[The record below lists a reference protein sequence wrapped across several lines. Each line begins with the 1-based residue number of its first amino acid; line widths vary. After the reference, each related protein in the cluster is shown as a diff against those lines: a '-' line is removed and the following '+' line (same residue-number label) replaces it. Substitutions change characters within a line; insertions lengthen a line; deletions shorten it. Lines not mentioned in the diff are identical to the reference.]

1 MSELPKDEVKS
12 AATMTKLT
20 EDKVD
25 YIIDFKLN
33 EQEKNNYRVLHEY
46 LTELSKYFNW
56 TCRIGYNEQSLLI
69 FLQLKSNIKHDLL
82 LNLMNVEEFYLS
94 KFGND
99 NHKRDYVNSTTIP
112 HDNKFNKTLIQ
123 SITSNYVID
132 DNQLLLIQK
141 NFGLHVGY
149 YFIFLRTYFRSL
161 FIPSI
166 VGLINW
172 KYGDQ
177 FNLYYGLF
185 ISIWSCAFVEYWK
198 IREKMIAI
206 KWNCEGSKNVEMTR
220 ENVLN
225 KNDNWLFRE
234 LKILISIPILLIF
247 AMLLIS
253 LLTFIFMIEAFGI
266 QFYNGPYKSYIS
278 LLPTVLFCVLVPQ
291 LINLYQPILKWLSK
305 WENHRTFTDFDSS
318 LTLKMF
324 TINSLVSYGGL
335 ILTAFIYIP
344 FGNDIIKYFSE
355 KILNESTSQY
365 LDINNFELDK
375 SRIETQL
382 FAYMVTSQAVNAFQ
396 EIGMPFILKYVKKK
410 TSKPIKVDYEED
422 DSDERDYLN
431 SVREE
436 VQKEPYDIFEDY
448 AEMTTQVR
456 FYLFLNN
463 NNNNIY

>member
-1 MSELPKDEVKS
+1 M
-12 AATMTKLT
+12 
-20 EDKVD
+20 
-25 YIIDFKLN
+25 
-33 EQEKNNYRVLHEY
+33 
-46 LTELSKYFNW
+46 
-56 TCRIGYNEQSLLI
+56 
-69 FLQLKSNIKHDLL
+69 
-82 LNLMNVEEFYLS
+82 
-94 KFGND
+94 
-99 NHKRDYVNSTTIP
+99 
-112 HDNKFNKTLIQ
+112 
-123 SITSNYVID
+123 
-132 DNQLLLIQK
+132 
-141 NFGLHVGY
+141 
-149 YFIFLRTYFRSL
+149 
-161 FIPSI
+161 
-166 VGLINW
+166 
-172 KYGDQ
+172 
-177 FNLYYGLF
+177 
-185 ISIWSCAFVEYWK
+185 
-198 IREKMIAI
+198 
-206 KWNCEGSKNVEMTR
+206 
-220 ENVLN
+220 
-225 KNDNWLFRE
+225 
-234 LKILISIPILLIF
+234 
-247 AMLLIS
+247 
-253 LLTFIFMIEAFGI
+253 
-266 QFYNGPYKSYIS
+266 
-278 LLPTVLFCVLVPQ
+278 
-291 LINLYQPILKWLSK
+291 KWLSK